1 MFRLCPA
8 AWLIALV
15 LAVSACA
22 AKDYPDDRFVADV
35 HALRPSI
42 VLLTMKVPPEHKSD
56 GYDDAY
62 ATGTVIAS
70 GSWGSDIL
78 TVQHAV
84 DGAWDM
90 HAMIGNKTKVPAKVI
105 AENADMDVALVRTK
119 KAPLPVV
126 KLGTSQH
133 LDDAIGREIGL
144 LGYPIPD
151 EFDDEGLGLGTSLN
165 VGRLSSIRKGALEVT
180 LQIVPGESGAPIF
193 VADTGSVIGIAESR
207 FDSERSIGFALP
219 IDDAKKFLHKV
230 DAAHGF

>member
-1 MFRLCPA
+1 MFRLRPA
-8 AWLIALV
+8 AWLIAFV

-22 AKDYPDDRFVADV
+22 AKDYPDDRFVEDV
-35 HALRPSI
+35 HTLRPSI

-62 ATGTVIAS
+62 ATGTVVAS
-70 GSWGSDIL
+70 GPWGSDIL

-90 HAMIGNKTKVPAKVI
+90 HAMIGNKTKVPAKVV
-105 AENADMDVALVRTK
+105 AENAALDVALVRTK
-119 KAPLPVV
+119 KTPLPVL

-165 VGRLSSIRKGALEVT
+165 VGRLSSVRKGALEVT
-180 LQIVPGESGAPIF
+180 LPIVPGESGAPIF
-193 VADTGSVIGIAESR
+193 VADTGNVIGIAESR